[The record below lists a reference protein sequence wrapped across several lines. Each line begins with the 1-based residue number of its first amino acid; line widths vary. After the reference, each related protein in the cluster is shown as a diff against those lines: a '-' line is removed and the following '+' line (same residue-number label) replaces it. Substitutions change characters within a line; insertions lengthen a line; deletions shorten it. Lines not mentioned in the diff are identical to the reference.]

1 MTQSVE
7 LMPQSVQA
15 GAGAVQRSS
24 DEAVDSPRSYVPL
37 MSQDHVPSTRY
48 VDMSAATDNHITRQ
62 SSQPELSTTEA
73 AAPSHTTTHSQLI
86 SIV

>member
-7 LMPQSVQA
+7 LMPQSAQA
-15 GAGAVQRSS
+15 AAGAVQRTS

-73 AAPSHTTTHSQLI
+73 APPSHATHSQLI